1 MTGAGWHPHWRP
13 HHDYTAGAVV
23 LPTTFAG
30 FLWGCTVAGTTGAVE
45 PAWPDPYTGTVTI
58 ADGGVTWQVKTGF
71 RMAFQDGIMSV
82 CTAFAAA
89 NPTIVRRVSSVRP
102 RSMQGELP
110 VLWLGTIDETVALQQ
125 NTRRRDLTAELHY
138 VDTVPDPDQYNSR
151 SNFLVDAILEPL
163 TAGFHAAGGASIM
176 EPTLEVEPRDLDE
189 GGTLYPEVV
198 FTIRG
203 YITEG
208 RT

>member
-1 MTGAGWHPHWRP
+1 MSGAGWQPYWLP
-13 HHDYTAGAVV
+13 GQAYTAGAVV
-23 LPTTFAG
+23 LPSTFAG
-30 FLWGCTVAGTTGAVE
+30 FLWGCTVAGTSGATE

-71 RMAFQDGIMSV
+71 RQALQAGIMSV

-102 RSMQGELP
+102 KSVVEPPL
-110 VLWLGTIDETVALQQ
+110 LFLGNIDEVVTLSQ
-125 NTRRRDLTAELHY
+125 NTRTRTLTAELHY
-138 VDTVPDPDQYNSR
+138 VDTVPDPDQYNTR
-151 SNFLVDAILEPL
+151 SNFIVDAIMEPL
-163 TAGFHAAGGASIM
+163 TAAYHAAGGASIM
-176 EPTLEVEPRDLDE
+176 EPTLQVEARDLPE
-189 GGTLYPEVV
+189 GPVLYPEVV

-203 YITEG
+203 YILEG